1 MKADNPEMSAV
12 DSIQLEIDK
21 EKELMAVREQA
32 FTEKMAQIQAI
43 LDAELETDT
52 LTVEQEAELK
62 QQYDQ
67 LQHDKVVAVAQSTN
81 QIKSLLTDL
90 KEEEKNT
97 TKQLGQNLVSTFTSA
112 LNAASQILSAVQ
124 ANIDTSNKEGFEKS
138 KKMQIAM
145 ATINML
151 AGITAAVSGLFTTK
165 SGPWDIA
172 LAAIQAATIATTG
185 GIQIANIRKQTYDG
199 ANSGGVGNLNGGAGV
214 SPNISMADMIPINY
228 TKEVLTDTET
238 VEMNKNNK
246 IYVVESDISET
257 QENVKVKESN
267 SNF

>member
-1 MKADNPEMSAV
+1 
-12 DSIQLEIDK
+12 
-21 EKELMAVREQA
+21 
-32 FTEKMAQIQAI
+32 
-43 LDAELETDT
+43 
-52 LTVEQEAELK
+52 
-62 QQYDQ
+62 
-67 LQHDKVVAVAQSTN
+67 
-81 QIKSLLTDL
+81 L